1 MAGGFKKSLFG
12 FNCSDVMEY
21 IERSQKTFTSKE
33 NELTEQ
39 IKKLSDELELSNENY
54 LKLNAEK
61 NEIAEK
67 LADFSEKYEEIER
80 LSENIGKL
88 YLVAQANARAIM
100 ENSEKSA
107 AKAME
112 EVNKNLSLINDTH
125 ESLDELKKNIIKTSD
140 DFVAEVDGLIASLNN
155 TKAEVEAN
163 AALEKQA
170 KEQFEEVYGSL
181 VK

>member
-1 MAGGFKKSLFG
+1 MVK
-12 FNCSDVMEY
+12 
-21 IERSQKTFTSKE
+21 I
-33 NELTEQ
+33 
-39 IKKLSDELELSNENY
+39 NENY

-140 DFVAEVDGLIASLNN
+140 DFVAEVDGLIASLDN

-163 AALEKQA
+163 AALEIQDKKQA
-170 KEQFEEVYGSL
+170 
-181 VK
+181 

>member
-1 MAGGFKKSLFG
+1 MAVGFKKSLFG

-21 IERSQKTFTSKE
+21 IERSQNTFTSKE

-88 YLVAQANARAIM
+88 YLVAQANARA
-100 ENSEKSA
+100 
-107 AKAME
+107 
-112 EVNKNLSLINDTH
+112 LSLINDTH

>member
-1 MAGGFKKSLFG
+1 MAVGFKKSLFG
-12 FNCSDVMEY
+12 FNRSDVMEY

-33 NELTEQ
+33 TELTEQ

-67 LADFSEKYEEIER
+67 LADFNEKYEEIER

-107 AKAME
+107 AKAIE

-125 ESLDELKKNIIKTSD
+125 ESLDELKKNIIKASD
-140 DFVAEVDGLIASLNN
+140 DFVAEVDALISSLNN

-163 AALEKQA
+163 AVLEKQA